1 MPAFY
6 IIYSIAL
13 DKYYSGITTEDVQ
26 VRLQKHNN
34 ASYGTKYTLKVN
46 DWTVKLVIHGQ
57 DFAHVRR
64 MELYVKKRK
73 SRAYIIDL
81 VNNSYLQI
89 LNPRGIFIGQFN
101 VYNQFTS

>member
-13 DKYYSGITTEDVQ
+13 DKYYSGITTEDD
-26 VRLQKHNN
+26 N
-34 ASYGTKYTLKVN
+34 ASYGTKYTSKVN

-64 MELYVKKRK
+64 MELYVTKRK
-73 SRAYIIDL
+73 SRAYITDI

-89 LNPRGIFIGQFN
+89 LNPRGMFIGQFN